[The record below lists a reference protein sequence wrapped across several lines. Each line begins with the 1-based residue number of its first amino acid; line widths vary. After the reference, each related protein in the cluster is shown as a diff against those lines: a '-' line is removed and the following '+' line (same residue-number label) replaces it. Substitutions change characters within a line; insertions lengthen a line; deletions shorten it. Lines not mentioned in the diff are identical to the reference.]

1 MTKRVRVARK
11 TSRRGQSSNRSA
23 NELLRTLDDIK
34 LNVNDMK
41 FNMRLMAVHQE
52 AMFRTIQR
60 WVDHLAQQE
69 TRRAREPAGEAQRQG
84 SPDASCEPERS
95 CAIAGPS
102 TPVSSSGSIM

>member
-1 MTKRVRVARK
+1 MARK
-11 TSRRGQSSNRSA
+11 TSAQEQPANPSANQSA
-23 NELLRTLDDIK
+23 NELLKTLDDIK

-60 WVDHLAQQE
+60 WVDHLEKQE
-69 TRRAREPAGEAQRQG
+69 ARCSPDQRQG
-84 SPDASCEPERS
+84 SPDASAEPERS
-95 CAIAGPS
+95 RAIAGPS